1 MSQVVEAT
9 PARSDPASHDGLALR
24 QLTKHFGAFHAVRD
38 LDLDVPR
45 GSFFALLGPSGCGKT
60 TTLRMVA
67 GLETPSSGT
76 IMLAGEDIT
85 YTKPYQRPVN
95 TVFQSYALFP
105 HLDIYENIAFGLRRR
120 KKSDVDTQVREMLD
134 LVELGSQAR
143 KKPAQLSGGQQQRVA
158 LARALI
164 NSPEVLLLDEPL
176 GALDLKLRRSMQ
188 IELKRIQTEVG
199 RTFIH
204 VTHDQEEA
212 MTMADTVAVMNA
224 GVIEQMG
231 APTELYE
238 NPRSTFV
245 ANFLGQSNLIE
256 GTVKS
261 RAADLVTV
269 DMHGIDVSVPAERAH
284 APGERGWIGIRPEKV
299 LIGDVGE
306 ELDAPGNTIP
316 GGVVS
321 DVSFVGVS
329 TQYLVRMPWGQELQ
343 VFSQNTGRHRI
354 FAVGDKVELSWR
366 PEYAFLL
373 DAAQDAFAGAQ
384 KMDSEG

>member
-1 MSQVVEAT
+1 MSQVAEA
-9 PARSDPASHDGLALR
+9 PSGLAEASSYDGLALR
-24 QLTKHFGAFHAVRD
+24 QLTKHFGSFYAVRE

-67 GLETPSSGT
+67 GLETPSSGSIT
-76 IMLAGEDIT
+76 LAGSDIS
-85 YTKPYQRPVN
+85 YAKPYQRPVN
-95 TVFQSYALFP
+95 TVFQNYALFP
-105 HLDIYENIAFGLRRR
+105 HLDIFENVAFGLRRR
-120 KKSDVDTQVREMLD
+120 KKKNIDDEVREMLD
-134 LVELGSQAR
+134 LVELGTQAR

-164 NSPEVLLLDEPL
+164 NRPEVLLLDEPL

-188 IELKRIQTEVG
+188 IELKRIQVEVG
-199 RTFIH
+199 LTFIH

-231 APTELYE
+231 APAELYE

-261 RAADLVTV
+261 RAADVVTV
-269 DMHGIDVSVPAERAH
+269 GMHGVDVSIAVDRTHAE
-284 APGERGWIGIRPEKV
+284 GDRGWVGIRPEKV
-299 LIGDVGE
+299 LIGAEGE
-306 ELDAPGNTIP
+306 ALDAPGNTIP

-321 DVSFVGVS
+321 DVSFFGVS

-343 VFSQNTGRHRI
+343 VFSQNTGRTRI

-373 DAAQDAFAGAQ
+373 DASQDATAGAQ
-384 KMDSEG
+384 RIDSDG